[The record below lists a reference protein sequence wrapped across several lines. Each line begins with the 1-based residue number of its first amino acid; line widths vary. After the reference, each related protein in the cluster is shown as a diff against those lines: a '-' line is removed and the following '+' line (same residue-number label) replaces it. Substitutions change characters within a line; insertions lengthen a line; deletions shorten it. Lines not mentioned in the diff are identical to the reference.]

1 MDNKFSQELII
12 PCYDTDFS
20 CLLKP
25 AAFMDLAQEMAN
37 IHAQKLGFG
46 YDDLMRTRTVWVL
59 SRMHIHFDRY
69 PEWREDVVL
78 STWHKGAS
86 RLFYLRDFR
95 MKDRSGNVL
104 VSATTS
110 WLVINIDTRR
120 LCRDAE
126 ILDSGTACMENAIEQ
141 ACDKVQL
148 PAGVQEVKVAE
159 HRVVYSD
166 VDLNG
171 HTNNARYLVWAMDVL
186 DYDFVIKNPVRD
198 VRINFNSETRPGDV
212 VELYR
217 ADADGRIYIEGKV
230 DERFVFRSGNRTFNP
245 AAGSGD
251 SDRNLA
257 RQIQDQGCDA
267 RIHLDSVCRHPPEP
281 FRLPYPG
288 RAPAFP

>member
-86 RLFYLRDFR
+86 RLFYLRDFQ

-120 LCRDAE
+120 LCRDVE
-126 ILDSGTACMENAIEQ
+126 ILDSGTACMEHAIEQ

-148 PAGVQEVKVAE
+148 PAGVQEEKVAE

-230 DERFVFRSGNRTFNP
+230 GGKS
-245 AAGSGD
+245 
-251 SDRNLA
+251 
-257 RQIQDQGCDA
+257 
-267 RIHLDSVCRHPPEP
+267 
-281 FRLPYPG
+281 
-288 RAPAFP
+288 AFCVELGW